1 MDEQEKTKKG
11 FNWTEFI
18 AVTLLM
24 LLAVVTAAG
33 ITYYIMNNQMLDAEQ
48 ANADQVAS
56 YQARI
61 TALEAKNKLDNAAD
75 VTTTSAALTADMIKG
90 GTYTLSGAK
99 VTLVDGKATVGE
111 NIYTL
116 DTTKVA
122 YTTDKAK
129 AVVVINQTTGT
140 ATTPVNTYVV
150 AVNNK
155 DGKVNQV
162 ASATVASGSTVNS
175 VAYAADGKITITTTS
190 AVLATPTT
198 KVYTISGTTF
208 AEAK

>member
-1 MDEQEKTKKG
+1 MDEEKKTKKG
-11 FNWTEFI
+11 FNWMEFI
-18 AVTLLM
+18 AVTMLM
-24 LLAVVTAAG
+24 LLAVVATAG

-48 ANADQVAS
+48 EQADQVAS

-61 TALEAKNKLDNAAD
+61 TALEAKNKADN
-75 VTTTSAALTADMIKG
+75 VTDAVTANSALTIDMVKA

-122 YTTDKAK
+122 FTTDKTK

-140 ATTPVNTYVV
+140 STTPVNTYVV

-155 DGKVNQV
+155 DGKANQV
-162 ASATVASGSTVNS
+162 AAATVASGAAVTAVT
-175 VAYAADGKITITTTS
+175 YTADGKITITTTS

-198 KVYTISGTTF
+198 KTYTITGTTF
-208 AEAK
+208 TEVK